1 MERRKIA
8 QSILPERDYFVS
20 NPKTSSHLSVFN
32 RALEKIE
39 EKENKPK
46 SAEKRKKGLSM
57 MNLPQFQKGA
67 IVLVHTR
74 QTSTESA
81 AATVTTLGY
90 CIWIKREH

>member
-1 MERRKIA
+1 
-8 QSILPERDYFVS
+8 
-20 NPKTSSHLSVFN
+20 VFN

-46 SAEKRKKGLSM
+46 SAEKRKKGLSKKDSNTEQRRM